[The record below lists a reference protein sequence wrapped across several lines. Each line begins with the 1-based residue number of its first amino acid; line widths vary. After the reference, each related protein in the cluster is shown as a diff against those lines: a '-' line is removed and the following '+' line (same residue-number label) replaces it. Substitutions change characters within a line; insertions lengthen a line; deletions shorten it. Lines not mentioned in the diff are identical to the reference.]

1 MNLEQIIELAQD
13 SHSPEYYNQ
22 MSWRQIY
29 TEIYY
34 LLSDKNVEYLTKED
48 LEQAANVIYNL
59 TREV

>member
-13 SHSPEYYNQ
+13 NHSPEHYNQ
-22 MSWRQIY
+22 MTWRQIY

-34 LLSDKNVEYLTKED
+34 LLSTGNIDFTKED
-48 LEQAANVIYNL
+48 LKQATNVIYNL

>member
-1 MNLEQIIELAQD
+1 
-13 SHSPEYYNQ
+13 

>member
-13 SHSPEYYNQ
+13 YHPPEYYNQ
-22 MSWRQIY
+22 ITRRQIY

-34 LLSDKNVEYLTKED
+34 LLLEENIDFTKED
-48 LEQAANVIYNL
+48 LKQATNVIYNL